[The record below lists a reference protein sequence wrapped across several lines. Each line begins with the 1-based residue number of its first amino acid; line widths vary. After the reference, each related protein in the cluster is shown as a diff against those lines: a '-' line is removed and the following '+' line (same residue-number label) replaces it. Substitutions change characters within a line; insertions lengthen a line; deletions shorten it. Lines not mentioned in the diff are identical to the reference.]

1 MNHSFIAAPWN
12 AKVCI
17 KCTRNELAHS
27 DTAICEACSNVGPCE
42 LVGKILMCASCQVRD
57 TNTAPKELTVTEAK
71 PSLELVINQVNRLL
85 ETDAIRT
92 SDGDT
97 VKSIIDDAIK
107 GNIKEFKDFFNAKL
121 PSIMELKSLI
131 DTDESIPDKRYALA
145 AALGARVK
153 YLGMVLF
160 QFNSHSIEVSAEVKS
175 IQQYMNSLIPQLR
188 MEQRTQFAANDIN
201 FVPQQIKAKSA
212 PKVRTSTTD
221 KLAENYAKLMGVTVE
236 QAKLLIARRLKPEC
250 SCAETPGMCK
260 VHKS

>member
-12 AKVCI
+12 QKVCV
-17 KCTRNELAHS
+17 KCTRSVEAHS
-27 DTAICEACSNVGPCE
+27 DKANCEACTNIGPCE
-42 LVGKILMCASCQVRD
+42 LVGKILMCADCQVRD
-57 TNTAPKELTVTEAK
+57 STTPLAESYVVPSK
-71 PSLELVINQVNRLL
+71 PSLELVVNQVNRLL
-85 ETDAIRT
+85 ETDQIRT

-107 GNIKEFKDFFNAKL
+107 GNIKEFQDFFNAKL
-121 PSIMELKSLI
+121 PSIMELKNLI
-131 DTDESIPDKRYALA
+131 DADETIADKRYAMA

-201 FVPQQIKAKSA
+201 FIPQQIKAKSA

-236 QAKLLIARRLKPEC
+236 QAKLLIARKLKPEC